1 MTDQERNDLR
11 KKMKRR
17 QEELER
23 EIAVMEQS
31 ARPVEPDNAIGRL
44 TRLEAMGAQ
53 GVSDAALRSMK
64 AELGR
69 LQYAL
74 KKIDSPDFGECTICG
89 EDIPVKRLMVKPDAA
104 TCVPC
109 AQRGEQ

>member
-1 MTDQERNDLR
+1 MLER
-11 KKMKRR
+11 MA
-17 QEELER
+17 ELER
-23 EIAVMEQS
+23 EISAMEDS

-69 LQYAL
+69 LRYAAE
-74 KKIDSPDFGECTICG
+74 KVESPDFGECVVCG

-104 TCVPC
+104 TCVRC
-109 AQRGEQ
+109 AERGER